1 MLFVAQGTFKDAS
14 DPIDRAAHRLDWD
27 YLSNVNVV
35 GEYWTGTGTVAI
47 FETDDPAVIFELL
60 GYWEP
65 HISFTVAPVV
75 SAEDGLKILRARM
88 SA

>member
-1 MLFVAQGTFKDAS
+1 MLFVAQGKFKDTS
-14 DPIDRAAHRLDWD
+14 DPVERAKRRLEWE
-27 YLSNVNVV
+27 YPAGANVV
-35 GEYWTGTGTVAI
+35 GEYWTGTGTIAI
-47 FETDDPAVIFELL
+47 FETDNPAAIFEML

-75 SAEDGLKILRARM
+75 SAEAGMEFLRARM